1 MKKYLIGMLSVALLQ
16 GCTGNVKK
24 TADTV
29 KKYPAFDVQNMDTS
43 VKPGDDFFTFTN
55 GKWLKNNPIPA
66 DKNSKDAFDELF
78 ERNRENIRE
87 IITDAA
93 SAKETIAGSNK
104 EKIGTFYKSG
114 MDTVK
119 IAEQGIKP
127 LKVFFDKIESIK
139 TMDDVELTAAFFQSY
154 SINPFFYLFSNQDSK
169 NSNNV
174 IAQCYQAG
182 LGLPERDYYFN
193 NDESTKKIR
202 EKYLIHL
209 TKMFELLKDE
219 PTTAEKNAKTVMTM
233 ETRLAKASFTNVE
246 NQDPQKTYNKFDI
259 EGLNKLSQNIK
270 WAAYFKQTGY
280 PDLKEVNIY
289 QPGFFKELGN
299 MLKSEP
305 VDNWKTFLRWQLINS
320 TAPFLSKD
328 FEKQNFDFYYT
339 TLSGQQ
345 KMEPRWKLVL
355 DATSGSLG
363 EAIGQLYVE
372 KYFPPV
378 AKERMT
384 ALVMNLKASLKQRIE
399 NLAWMGPQTK
409 QEALA
414 KLDNMRV
421 KVGYP
426 NKWRDYSALVI
437 TSDSYVMNILNSQAF
452 EFRHTMDKVGKP
464 VDREEWGMTP
474 QTVNAGYYP
483 NKNEIVFPAGILQPP
498 FFNLDADD
506 AVNYGAIGMVI
517 GHEMTH
523 GFDNQGRQFDKD
535 GNLRDW
541 WTKDD
546 SKAFEDRASM
556 LIDQYNHFEVLD
568 SAFVNGKLTLGE
580 NIADLGGATISFNA
594 YKLSLAGKE
603 APKSIDGFTDTQR
616 FFLSYAQIWRTNM
629 RDEELRKRV
638 KTDEHSPAK
647 ARINGV
653 VYNMPEFYSA
663 FPDIKPGD
671 KLFRAAEQRPVIW

>member
-1 MKKYLIGMLSVALLQ
+1 MKKYLIGILAIALLQ
-16 GCTGNVKK
+16 GCNSNVKK
-24 TADTV
+24 TTETI
-29 KKYPAFDVQNMDTS
+29 KKYPAFDVQNMDTTI
-43 VKPGDDFFTFTN
+43 KPGDDFFDYAD
-55 GKWLKNNPIPA
+55 GKWIKNNPIPA

-78 ERNRENIRE
+78 ERNRENIKE
-87 IITDAA
+87 IIIDAA
-93 SAKETIAGSNK
+93 ASGDSVPGSNK
-104 EKIGTFYKSG
+104 QKIGTFYKSG

-119 IAEQGIKP
+119 IEEQGIKP

-139 TMDDVELTAAFFQSY
+139 TIDDVQMTGAFFQSY
-154 SINPFFYLFSNQDSK
+154 AISPFFYLFSNQDSK
-169 NSNNV
+169 NSNSV

-202 EKYLIHL
+202 EKYIIHL
-209 TKMFELLKDE
+209 TKMFELMKDE
-219 PTTAEKNAKTVMTM
+219 PAVAEKNAKIVMSM
-233 ETRLAKASFTNVE
+233 ETQLAKASFTNVE
-246 NQDPQKTYNKFDI
+246 NQDPQKTYNKYDVRD
-259 EGLNKLSQNIK
+259 LNKLSPNIK
-270 WAAYFKQTGY
+270 WVAYFAQTGY
-280 PDLKEVNIY
+280 PDLKEINIY
-289 QPGFFKELGN
+289 QPGFFKELGD
-299 MLKSEP
+299 MMKSVS
-305 VDNWKTFLRWQLINS
+305 VDDWKTFLRWQLINS
-320 TAPFLSKD
+320 TASYLSKD
-328 FEKQNFDFYYT
+328 FQNQNFDFYYT
-339 TLSGQQ
+339 TLSGQE

-355 DATSGSLG
+355 DATSNSLG

-372 KYFPPV
+372 KFFPPV

-384 ALVMNLKASLKQRIE
+384 ALVMNLKTSLKQRIE

-409 QEALA
+409 KEALA
-414 KLDNMRV
+414 KLDKMGV

-426 NKWRDYSALVI
+426 NKWRDYSGLEI
-437 TSDSYVMNILNSQAF
+437 TSDSYVMNVLNSQAF
-452 EFRHTMDKVGKP
+452 EFRYNMNKVGKP

-546 SKAFEDRASM
+546 SKAFDERAAM

-580 NIADLGGATISFNA
+580 NIADLGGATIAFNA
-594 YKLSLAGKE
+594 YELSLKGKE
-603 APKSIDGFTDTQR
+603 APKPIDGFTDTQR

-629 RDEELRKRV
+629 RDAELRKRI

-653 VYNMPEFYSA
+653 VYNMPEFYAA
-663 FPDIKPGD
+663 FPSVKPGD
-671 KLFRAAEQRPVIW
+671 KLFRAPEQRPVIW

>member
-1 MKKYLIGMLSVALLQ
+1 MKKIIIGIVTLVLIQ
-16 GCTGNVKK
+16 GCTSNVKNK
-24 TADTV
+24 VETV
-29 KKYPAFDVQNMDTS
+29 KIYPPFNVQNMDTKI
-43 VKPGDDFFTFTN
+43 KPGDDFYSYTDGT
-55 GKWLKNNPIPA
+55 WLKNNPIPA

-87 IITDAA
+87 IITEAA
-93 SAKETIAGSNK
+93 SAKDVVAGSNK
-104 EKIGTFYKSG
+104 QKIGQFYKSG

-119 IAEQGIKP
+119 IGEQGLKP
-127 LKVFFDKIESIK
+127 LKIFFDKIESIK
-139 TMDDVELTAAFFQSY
+139 TIGDVQLTVAFFQKY
-154 SINPFFYLFSNQDSK
+154 SISTFFYLFSNQDSK
-169 NSNNV
+169 NSNSV
-174 IAQCYQAG
+174 IAQFYQAG

-202 EKYLIHL
+202 DKYLIHL

-219 PTTAEKNAKTVMTM
+219 PTVAEKNARTVMSI
-233 ETRLAKASFTNVE
+233 ETQLAKASFTNIE
-246 NQDPQKTYNKFDI
+246 NQDPQKTYNKFDLA
-259 EGLNKLSQNIK
+259 GLNKLSPNIK
-270 WAAYFKQTGY
+270 WAAYFTQTGY
-280 PDLKEVNIY
+280 PDLKEINIY

-299 MLKSEP
+299 MMKS
-305 VDNWKTFLRWQLINS
+305 VSVNDWKTFLRWQLINS
-320 TAPFLSKD
+320 TASLLSND
-328 FEKQNFDFYYT
+328 FENQNFDFYYT
-339 TLSGQQ
+339 TLSGQE
-345 KMEPRWKLVL
+345 KKEPRWKLVL

-372 KYFPPV
+372 KFFPPV

-384 ALVMNLKASLKQRIE
+384 ALVMNLKTSLKQRIE

-409 QEALA
+409 KEALA

-426 NKWRDYSALVI
+426 NKWRDYSGLEI
-437 TSDSYVMNILNSQAF
+437 TSDSYVMNVLNSQAF
-452 EFRHTMDKVGKP
+452 QFRYTMNKVGKP

-541 WTKDD
+541 WTKED
-546 SKAFEDRASM
+546 SKAFEDRAAI

-603 APKSIDGFTDTQR
+603 TPKPIDGFTDTQR
-616 FFLSYAQIWRTNM
+616 FFLSYGQIWRTNM
-629 RDEELRKRV
+629 RDAELRKRV

-647 ARINGV
+647 VRINGV
-653 VYNMPEFYSA
+653 VYNMPEFYEA
-663 FPDIKPGD
+663 FPDVKPGD
-671 KLFRAAEQRPVIW
+671 KLFRAPEQRPVIW

>member
-1 MKKYLIGMLSVALLQ
+1 MKKYLIGILTIALLQ
-16 GCTGNVKK
+16 GCTNVKK
-24 TADTV
+24 TNEIM
-29 KKYPAFDVQNMDTS
+29 KKYPAFDVQNMETTI
-43 VKPGDDFFTFTN
+43 KPGDDFFAYTN

-87 IITDAA
+87 IIIDAA
-93 SAKETIAGSNK
+93 TAKEVVAGSNK
-104 EKIGTFYKSG
+104 QKIGTFYKSG

-119 IAEQGIKP
+119 IGEQGIKP

-139 TMDDVELTAAFFQSY
+139 TIDDVQLTGAFFQSY
-154 SINPFFYLFSNQDSK
+154 SISPFFYLFSNQDSK

-219 PTTAEKNAKTVMTM
+219 PAVAEKNARTVMSM
-233 ETRLAKASFTNVE
+233 ETQLAKASFTNVE

-270 WAAYFKQTGY
+270 WAAYFTQTGY
-280 PDLKEVNIY
+280 ADLKEINIY

-299 MLKSEP
+299 MMKSVS
-305 VDNWKTFLRWQLINS
+305 VDDWKTFLRWQLINS
-320 TAPFLSKD
+320 TASLLSKD
-328 FEKQNFDFYYT
+328 FENQNFDFYYT
-339 TLSGQQ
+339 TLSGQE

-384 ALVMNLKASLKQRIE
+384 NLVMNLKTSLKQRIE

-414 KLDNMRV
+414 KLDKMGV

-426 NKWRDYSALVI
+426 NKWRDYSGLEI
-437 TSDSYVMNILNSQAF
+437 TPDSYVMNVLNSQAF
-452 EFRHTMDKVGKP
+452 EFRYKMNKVGKP

-546 SKAFEDRASM
+546 SKAFEDRAAM

-580 NIADLGGATISFNA
+580 NIADLGGATISYNA
-594 YKLSLAGKE
+594 YKLSLEGKE
-603 APKSIDGFTDTQR
+603 TPKPIDGFTDTQR

-638 KTDEHSPAK
+638 KTDVHSPAK
-647 ARINGV
+647 VRINGV
-653 VYNMPEFYSA
+653 VYNMPEFYAA
-663 FPDIKPGD
+663 FPDVKPGD
-671 KLFRAAEQRPVIW
+671 KLFRPVEQRPVIW

>member
-1 MKKYLIGMLSVALLQ
+1 MKKIFLGILTLLMAIG
-16 GCTGNVKK
+16 CKPNVKN
-24 TADTV
+24 TTEAV
-29 KKYPAFDVQNMDTS
+29 KIYPPFDVQNMNKS
-43 VKPGDDFFTFTN
+43 VKPGDDVYTYAN
-55 GKWLKNNPIPA
+55 GTWLKNNPIPA
-66 DKNSKDAFDELF
+66 DKNSRSTFDELF
-78 ERNRENIRE
+78 EKSRHDIRE
-87 IITDAA
+87 IIETAAA
-93 SAKETIAGSNK
+93 SKDVKPGSNA
-104 EKIGTFYKSG
+104 EKIGNFYNSG
-114 MDTVK
+114 LDTVSIEEK
-119 IAEQGIKP
+119 GITP
-127 LKVFFDKIESIK
+127 LKMFFDKIDGIK
-139 TMDDVELTAAFFQSY
+139 TIADVQSAGAFLQSY
-154 SINPFFYLFSNQDSK
+154 QITPFFYLFSNQDAK
-169 NSNNV
+169 NSTSV

-219 PTTAEKNAKTVMTM
+219 PAAAEKNARTIMSM
-233 ETRLAKASFTNVE
+233 ETQLAKASFTNVE

-259 EGLNKLSQNIK
+259 EGLNKLSPDIK

-280 PDLKEVNIY
+280 PDLKEINIY

-299 MLKSEP
+299 MMKSES

-320 TAPFLSKD
+320 TASFLSKD
-328 FEKQNFDFYYT
+328 FENQNFDFYYT
-339 TLSGQQ
+339 TLSGQE

-426 NKWRDYSALVI
+426 NKWRDYSALEI
-437 TSDSYVMNILNSQAF
+437 TSDSYVLNILNSQAF
-452 EFRHTMDKVGKP
+452 EFRHTMNKVGKP

-546 SKAFEDRASM
+546 SKAFEERAAM

-603 APKSIDGFTDTQR
+603 TPRPIDGLTDTQR

-629 RDEELRKRV
+629 REAEIRKRV

-671 KLFRAAEQRPVIW
+671 KLFRAQEQRPVIW

>member
-1 MKKYLIGMLSVALLQ
+1 MKNILFGIIAIALLQ
-16 GCTGNVKK
+16 GCIGNANK
-24 TADTV
+24 TTEPV
-29 KKYPAFDVQNMDTS
+29 KKYPAFDIQNMDTT
-43 VKPGDDFFTFTN
+43 VKPGDDFFTYAN
-55 GKWLKNNPIPA
+55 GTWLKNNPIPA
-66 DKNSKDAFDELF
+66 DKNSKNAFDELV
-78 ERNRENIRE
+78 ERNRENIKE
-87 IITDAA
+87 IIIDAA
-93 SAKETIAGSNK
+93 ASGDSVPGSNK
-104 EKIGTFYKSG
+104 QKIGTFYKSG

-127 LKVFFDKIESIK
+127 LKIFFDKIEAIK
-139 TMDDVELTAAFFQSY
+139 TIDDVQMTAAFFQSY
-154 SINPFFYLFSNQDSK
+154 SMSPFFYLFSNQDSK

-202 EKYLIHL
+202 EKYLIHI
-209 TKMFELLKDE
+209 TKMFELLKDQ
-219 PTTAEKNAKTVMTM
+219 PAVAEKNARTVMSM
-233 ETRLAKASFTNVE
+233 ETQLAKASFTNVE
-246 NQDPQKTYNKFDI
+246 NQDPQKTYNKFDV
-259 EGLNKLSQNIK
+259 GALNKLSPNIK
-270 WAAYFKQTGY
+270 WTAYFAKTGY
-280 PDLKEVNIY
+280 SDLKEINIY

-299 MLKSEP
+299 MMKSVS
-305 VDNWKTFLRWQLINS
+305 VDDWKTFLRWELINS
-320 TAPFLSKD
+320 TASYLSKD
-328 FEKQNFDFYYT
+328 FENQNFDFYYT
-339 TLSGQQ
+339 TLSGQE

-355 DATSGSLG
+355 DATSSCLG

-372 KYFPPV
+372 KFFPPV
-378 AKERMT
+378 AKEKMT

-399 NLAWMGPQTK
+399 NLAWMGTQTK
-409 QEALA
+409 LEALA
-414 KLDNMRV
+414 KLDKMGV

-426 NKWRDYSALVI
+426 DKWRDYSGLEI
-437 TSDSYVMNILNSQAF
+437 TPDSYVMNVLNSQAF
-452 EFRHTMDKVGKP
+452 EFRYTMNKVGKP

-541 WTKDD
+541 WTKED

-580 NIADLGGATISFNA
+580 NIADLGGATIAYNA
-594 YKLSLAGKE
+594 YKLSLKGKE
-603 APKSIDGFTDTQR
+603 TPKPIDGFTDTQR

-629 RDEELRKRV
+629 RDAELRKRI

-647 ARINGV
+647 VRINGV
-653 VYNMPEFYSA
+653 VYNMPEFYKA
-663 FPDIKPGD
+663 FPSVKPVD
-671 KLFRAAEQRPVIW
+671 KLFRAPEQRPVIW

>member
-1 MKKYLIGMLSVALLQ
+1 MKKYLFGILSIVLVQ
-16 GCTGNVKK
+16 GCTSTGKK
-24 TADTV
+24 TDDAV
-29 KKYPAFDVQNMDTS
+29 KKYPAFDIQNMETTI
-43 VKPGDDFFTFTN
+43 KPGDDFYTYAN
-55 GKWLKNNPIPA
+55 GTWLKNNPIPA

-78 ERNRENIRE
+78 ERSRENIRE
-87 IITDAA
+87 IIIDAA
-93 SAKETIAGSNK
+93 SANESVPGSNK
-104 EKIGTFYKSG
+104 QKIGVFYKSG

-119 IAEQGIKP
+119 IGEQGIKP

-139 TMDDVELTAAFFQSY
+139 TIDDVQLTGAFFQSY
-154 SINPFFYLFSNQDSK
+154 AISPFFYLFSNQDSK

-193 NDESTKKIR
+193 NDESTKRIR
-202 EKYLIHL
+202 EKYQIHL

-219 PTTAEKNAKTVMTM
+219 PAVAEKNASTVMSI
-233 ETRLAKASFTNVE
+233 ETQLAKASFTNIE
-246 NQDPQKTYNKFDI
+246 NQDPQKTYNKLDI

-270 WAAYFKQTGY
+270 WAAYFAQTGY
-280 PDLKEVNIY
+280 PDLKEINVY

-299 MLKSEP
+299 MMKSVSVE
-305 VDNWKTFLRWQLINS
+305 DWKTFLRWQLINN
-320 TAPFLSKD
+320 TANYLSKD
-328 FEKQNFDFYYT
+328 FQDQNFDFYYT
-339 TLSGQQ
+339 TLSGQE

-378 AKERMT
+378 AKERMI
-384 ALVMNLKASLKQRIE
+384 ALVMNLKVSLKQRIE

-409 QEALA
+409 LEAEA
-414 KLDNMRV
+414 KLDSMRV

-426 NKWRDYSALVI
+426 NKWRDYSALEI
-437 TSDSYVMNILNSQAF
+437 TSDSYVMNILNSLAF
-452 EFRHTMDKVGKP
+452 EFRFTMNKIGKP

-523 GFDNQGRQFDKD
+523 GFDNQGRQYDKV

-541 WTKDD
+541 WTKED
-546 SKAFEDRASM
+546 SKSFEDHTAK
-556 LIDQYNHFEVLD
+556 LIDQYNKYEVLD
-568 SAFVNGKLTLGE
+568 STFVNGKLTLGE
-580 NIADLGGATISFNA
+580 NIADLGGATIAFNA
-594 YKLSLAGKE
+594 YKLSLEGKA
-603 APKSIDGFTDTQR
+603 APNSISGYTNYQR

-629 RDEELRKRV
+629 RDQELRKRV
-638 KTDEHSPAK
+638 KTDVHSPAK
-647 ARINGV
+647 VRIIGV
-653 VYNMPEFYSA
+653 VYDMPEFYSA
-663 FPDIKPGD
+663 FPDVKAGD
-671 KLFRAAEQRPVIW
+671 KLFRAPEQRPVIW

>member
-1 MKKYLIGMLSVALLQ
+1 MKKFVIGILAIALLQ
-16 GCTGNVKK
+16 GCTNVKNPSE
-24 TADTV
+24 TM
-29 KKYPAFDVQNMDTS
+29 KKYPAYDVQNMDITI
-43 VKPGDDFFTFTN
+43 KPGDDFFVFTN

-87 IITDAA
+87 IIIDAGT
-93 SAKETIAGSNK
+93 AKDVVAGSNK
-104 EKIGTFYKSG
+104 QKIGTFYKSG

-119 IAEQGIKP
+119 IGEQGIKP

-139 TMDDVELTAAFFQSY
+139 TIDDVQLTGAFFQSY
-154 SINPFFYLFSNQDSK
+154 SISPFFYLFSNQDSK

-193 NDESTKKIR
+193 SDESTKKIR

-219 PTTAEKNAKTVMTM
+219 PKVAEKNASTVMSM
-233 ETRLAKASFTNVE
+233 ETRLAKASFTNIE

-259 EGLNKLSQNIK
+259 EGLNKLTQNIK
-270 WAAYFKQTGY
+270 WAAYFKQTGN

-299 MLKSEP
+299 MMKSVS
-305 VDNWKTFLRWQLINS
+305 VDDWKTFLRWQLINS
-320 TAPFLSKD
+320 TAGLLSKD
-328 FEKQNFDFYYT
+328 FENQNFDFYYT
-339 TLSGQQ
+339 TLSGQE

-384 ALVMNLKASLKQRIE
+384 ALVMNLKTSLKQRIE
-399 NLAWMGPQTK
+399 NLTWMGPQTK

-414 KLDNMRV
+414 KLDKMRV

-426 NKWRDYSALVI
+426 NKWRDYSGLMI
-437 TSDSYVMNILNSQAF
+437 TSDSYVMNVLNSQAF
-452 EFRHTMDKVGKP
+452 EFRYTMNKVGKP

-474 QTVNAGYYP
+474 QTVDAGYNP
-483 NKNEIVFPAGILQPP
+483 NKNEIMFPAGMLQPP

-506 AVNYGAIGMVI
+506 AVNYGAIGIVI

-546 SKAFEDRASM
+546 SKAFEDRAAM

-603 APKSIDGFTDTQR
+603 TPKPIDGFTDTQR

-629 RDEELRKRV
+629 RDAELRKRV
-638 KTDEHSPAK
+638 KTDVHSPAK
-647 ARINGV
+647 VRINGV
-653 VYNMPEFYSA
+653 VYNMPEFYAA
-663 FPDIKPGD
+663 FPDVKPGD
-671 KLFRAAEQRPVIW
+671 KLFRVPKQRPVIW

>member
-1 MKKYLIGMLSVALLQ
+1 MKKIIFGILTLAVVQ
-16 GCTGNVKK
+16 GCTSNVKK
-24 TADTV
+24 SAVEAKIYPPFEV
-29 KKYPAFDVQNMDTS
+29 KNMDTS
-43 VKPGDDFFTFTN
+43 VKPGDDFYNYAIGT
-55 GKWLKNNPIPA
+55 WLKNNPIPA
-66 DKNSKDAFDELF
+66 DKNSMNVFDELF
-78 ERNRENIRE
+78 ERNRINIKE
-87 IITDAA
+87 IIVDAA
-93 SAKETIAGSNK
+93 ASKDALPGSNK
-104 EKIGTFYKSG
+104 QKIGTFYNTG

-119 IAEQGIKP
+119 INEQGIKP
-127 LKVFFDKIESIK
+127 IQAFFDKIDAIK
-139 TMDDVELTAAFFQSY
+139 TPDDVQMTGAFFQSY
-154 SINPFFYLFSNQDSK
+154 SISPFFYLFSNQDSK
-169 NSNNV
+169 NSTNV

-182 LGLPERDYYFN
+182 IGLPERDYYFN
-193 NDESTKKIR
+193 NDESTKNIR
-202 EKYLIHL
+202 KKYLEHL
-209 TKMFELLKDE
+209 TKMFELMKDE
-219 PTTAEKNAKTVMTM
+219 PAVAEKNAQTVMAM
-233 ETRLAKASFTNVE
+233 ETQLAKASFTNVE
-246 NQDPQKTYNKFDI
+246 NQDPQKTYNKFDL
-259 EGLNKLSQNIK
+259 EGLNKLSPDIK
-270 WAAYFKQTGY
+270 WAAYFAKTGY
-280 PDLKEVNIY
+280 PNLKEINIY
-289 QPGFFKELGN
+289 QPAFFKELGN
-299 MLKSEP
+299 MMKSVP
-305 VDNWKTFLRWQLINS
+305 VADWKTFLRWQLINS
-320 TAPFLSKD
+320 TSSFLSKD

-339 TLSGQQ
+339 TLSGQE

-372 KYFPPV
+372 KFFPPA

-384 ALVMNLKASLKQRIE
+384 ALVNNLKTSLKQRIE

-414 KLDNMRV
+414 KLDKMGV

-426 NKWRDYSALVI
+426 NKWRDYSGLEI
-437 TSDSYVMNILNSQAF
+437 TSDSYVMNILNAQAF
-452 EFRHTMDKVGKP
+452 EFRYTMNKVGKP

-541 WTKDD
+541 WTKED
-546 SKAFEDRASM
+546 SKLFDERAAI

-580 NIADLGGATISFNA
+580 NIADLGGATVAFNA
-594 YKLSLAGKE
+594 YRQSLQGKE
-603 APKSIDGFTDTQR
+603 TPKPIDGFTDTQR

-629 RDEELRKRV
+629 RDAELRKRV

-647 ARINGV
+647 VRINGV
-653 VYNMPEFYSA
+653 VYNMPEFYAA
-663 FPDIKPGD
+663 FPDVKPGD
-671 KLFRAAEQRPVIW
+671 KYFRAPEQRPVIW

>member
-1 MKKYLIGMLSVALLQ
+1 MKTIIIGMLLLVMLP
-16 GCTGNVKK
+16 GCTNTAKK
-24 TADTV
+24 AS
-29 KKYPAFDVQNMDTS
+29 KEAEKYPAFDIQNMDTKI
-43 VKPGDDFFTFTN
+43 KPGDDFYSYTN
-55 GKWLKNNPIPA
+55 GTWLKNNPIPA

-78 ERNRENIRE
+78 ERNRANIRE
-87 IITDAA
+87 IITEAA
-93 SAKETIAGSNK
+93 SSKEVEAGSNK
-104 EKIGTFYKSG
+104 QKIGTFYKSG

-119 IAEQGIKP
+119 IGEQGIKP
-127 LKVFFDKIESIK
+127 LKAFFDKIESIK
-139 TMDDVELTAAFFQSY
+139 TINDVQLTGAFFQSY
-154 SINPFFYLFSNQDSK
+154 SITTFFYLFSNQDSK

-202 EKYLIHL
+202 DKYLIHL
-209 TKMFELLKDE
+209 TKMFELLKDA
-219 PTTAEKNAKTVMTM
+219 PAVAEKNARTVMSI
-233 ETRLAKASFTNVE
+233 ETQLAKASFTNIE

-259 EGLNKLSQNIK
+259 AGLNKLSPNLE
-270 WAAYFKQTGY
+270 WAAYFAQTGY
-280 PDLKEVNIY
+280 PDLKEINIY

-299 MLKSEP
+299 MMKS
-305 VDNWKTFLRWQLINS
+305 VSVNDWKTFLRWQLINN
-320 TAPFLSKD
+320 TASLLSKD
-328 FEKQNFDFYYT
+328 FENQNFDFYYT
-339 TLSGQQ
+339 TLSGQE
-345 KMEPRWKLVL
+345 KKEPRWKLVL
-355 DATSGSLG
+355 DATSSSLG

-384 ALVMNLKASLKQRIE
+384 ALVMNLKTSLKQRIE

-414 KLDNMRV
+414 KLDNMKV

-426 NKWRDYSALVI
+426 NKWRDYSGLEI
-437 TSDSYVMNILNSQAF
+437 TTDSYVMNVLNSQAF
-452 EFRHTMDKVGKP
+452 EFRYTMNKVGKP

-546 SKAFEDRASM
+546 SKAFDDRAAI
-556 LIDQYNHFEVLD
+556 LIDEYNKFEVLD
-568 SAFVNGKLTLGE
+568 SAYVNGKLTLGE

-603 APKSIDGFTDTQR
+603 TPKLIDGFTDTQR

-629 RDEELRKRV
+629 RDAELRKRV
-638 KTDEHSPAK
+638 KTDVHSPAK
-647 ARINGV
+647 VRINGV
-653 VYNMPEFYSA
+653 VYNMPEFYAA
-663 FPDIKPGD
+663 FPDVKTGD
-671 KLFRAAEQRPVIW
+671 KLFRAPEQRPVIW

>member
-1 MKKYLIGMLSVALLQ
+1 MNKYLIGILMIALLQ
-16 GCTGNVKK
+16 GCNSNVKK
-24 TADTV
+24 TTETT
-29 KKYPAFDVQNMDTS
+29 KKYPAFDVQNMDTTI
-43 VKPGDDFFTFTN
+43 KPGNDFFAYTN
-55 GKWLKNNPIPA
+55 GKWLKNNPIPS

-78 ERNRENIRE
+78 ERNRENIRG
-87 IITDAA
+87 IIIDA
-93 SAKETIAGSNK
+93 STEKEVVPGSNK
-104 EKIGTFYKSG
+104 QKIGTFFKSG
-114 MDTVK
+114 MDTAK
-119 IAEQGIKP
+119 IGEQGIKT

-139 TMDDVELTAAFFQSY
+139 TIDDVQLTGAFFQSY

-209 TKMFELLKDE
+209 TKMFELMKDD
-219 PTTAEKNAKTVMTM
+219 PAVAEKNAKTVMGI
-233 ETRLAKASFTNVE
+233 ETQLAKASFTNVE
-246 NQDPQKTYNKFDI
+246 NQDPQKTYNKFDVG
-259 EGLNKLSQNIK
+259 GLNKLSPNIK

-280 PDLKEVNIY
+280 PDLKEINIY

-299 MLKSEP
+299 MMKS
-305 VDNWKTFLRWQLINS
+305 VSVNDWKTFLRWQLINS
-320 TAPFLSKD
+320 TASYLSKD
-328 FEKQNFDFYYT
+328 FENQNFDFYYT
-339 TLSGQQ
+339 TLSGQE

-372 KYFPPV
+372 KYFPPI

-384 ALVMNLKASLKQRIE
+384 ALVMNLKTSLKQRIE
-399 NLAWMGPQTK
+399 NLVWMGPQTK

-426 NKWRDYSALVI
+426 NKWRDYSSLEI
-437 TSDSYVMNILNSQAF
+437 TPDSYVINILNSQAF
-452 EFRHTMDKVGKP
+452 QFKHTMDKVGKP

-506 AVNYGAIGMVI
+506 AVNYGSIGMVI

-546 SKAFEDRASM
+546 SKAFEDRAAI

-603 APKSIDGFTDTQR
+603 TPKPIDGFTDTQR
-616 FFLSYAQIWRTNM
+616 FFLSYGQIWRTNM
-629 RDEELRKRV
+629 REAELRKRV

-647 ARINGV
+647 VRINGV
-653 VYNMPEFYSA
+653 VYNMPEFYAA
-663 FPDIKPGD
+663 FPSVKSGD
-671 KLFRAAEQRPVIW
+671 KLFRPADQRPVIW

>member
-1 MKKYLIGMLSVALLQ
+1 MKKYLIGMLSIALLQ

-29 KKYPAFDVQNMDTS
+29 KKYPAFDVQNMDKTI
-43 VKPGDDFFTFTN
+43 KPGDDFFDYTN
-55 GKWLKNNPIPA
+55 GTWLKNNPIPA

-78 ERNRENIRE
+78 ERNRENIRG

-93 SAKETIAGSNK
+93 SSKETVSGSNK

-114 MDTVK
+114 MDTVT

-139 TMDDVELTAAFFQSY
+139 TMEDVQMTAAFFQSY
-154 SINPFFYLFSNQDSK
+154 SMNPFFYLFSNQDSK

-219 PTTAEKNAKTVMTM
+219 PATAEKNARTIMSM
-233 ETRLAKASFTNVE
+233 ETQLAKASFTNVE
-246 NQDPQKTYNKFDI
+246 NQDPQKTYNKFDM
-259 EGLNKLSQNIK
+259 EGLNKLSQDIK

-280 PDLKEVNIY
+280 PDLKEINIY

-299 MLKSEP
+299 MMKSES
-305 VDNWKTFLRWQLINS
+305 VENWKTFLRWQLINS
-320 TAPFLSKD
+320 TAAFLSKD

-339 TLSGQQ
+339 TLTGQE

-426 NKWRDYSALVI
+426 NKWRDYSALEI

-452 EFRHTMDKVGKP
+452 EFRHTMNKVGKP

-546 SKAFEDRASM
+546 SKAFEERAAM
-556 LIDQYNHFEVLD
+556 LVDQYNHFEVLD

-603 APKSIDGFTDTQR
+603 TPKPIDGLTDTQR

-629 RDEELRKRV
+629 REAEIRKRV

-671 KLFRAAEQRPVIW
+671 KLFRAPEKRPVIW

>member
-1 MKKYLIGMLSVALLQ
+1 MQ
-16 GCTGNVKK
+16 GCTSNVKNK
-24 TADTV
+24 VETV
-29 KKYPAFDVQNMDTS
+29 KKYPAFDVQNMNTKI
-43 VKPGDDFFTFTN
+43 KPGDDFYSYTN
-55 GKWLKNNPIPA
+55 GTWLKNNPIPA

-87 IITDAA
+87 IITEAA
-93 SAKETIAGSNK
+93 SAKDVVAGSNK
-104 EKIGTFYKSG
+104 QKIGQFYKSG
-114 MDTVK
+114 MDTVM
-119 IAEQGIKP
+119 IGEQGIKP

-139 TMDDVELTAAFFQSY
+139 TIGDVQLTGAFLQKY
-154 SINPFFYLFSNQDSK
+154 SISTFFYLFSNQDSK

-182 LGLPERDYYFN
+182 LGLPDRDYYFN

-202 EKYLIHL
+202 DKYLIHL

-219 PTTAEKNAKTVMTM
+219 PTVAEKNARTVMNM
-233 ETRLAKASFTNVE
+233 ETQLAKASFTNIE

-259 EGLNKLSQNIK
+259 AGLNKLSPNIE
-270 WAAYFKQTGY
+270 WAAYFAQTGY
-280 PDLKEVNIY
+280 PDLKEINIY

-299 MLKSEP
+299 MMKSVTVNE
-305 VDNWKTFLRWQLINS
+305 WKTFLRWQLINS
-320 TAPFLSKD
+320 TASLLSSD
-328 FEKQNFDFYYT
+328 FENQNFDFYYT
-339 TLSGQQ
+339 TLSGQE
-345 KMEPRWKLVL
+345 KKEPRWKLVL

-363 EAIGQLYVE
+363 EAIGQLYVD

-378 AKERMT
+378 AKEKMT
-384 ALVMNLKASLKQRIE
+384 ALVMNLKTSLKQRIE

-414 KLDNMRV
+414 KLDKMGV

-426 NKWRDYSALVI
+426 NKWRDYSGLDI
-437 TSDSYVMNILNSQAF
+437 TSDSYVMNVLNSQAF
-452 EFRHTMDKVGKP
+452 EFRYTMNKVGKP

-546 SKAFEDRASM
+546 SKAFEDRAAI

-594 YKLSLAGKE
+594 YKLSLEGKE
-603 APKSIDGFTDTQR
+603 TPKPIDGFTDTQR
-616 FFLSYAQIWRTNM
+616 FFLSYGQIWRTNM
-629 RDEELRKRV
+629 RDAELRKRV
-638 KTDEHSPAK
+638 KTDVHSPAK
-647 ARINGV
+647 VRINGV
-653 VYNMPEFYSA
+653 VYNMPEFYAA
-663 FPDIKPGD
+663 FSDVKPGD
-671 KLFRAAEQRPVIW
+671 KLFRAPEQRPVIW

>member
-1 MKKYLIGMLSVALLQ
+1 MKKYLIGILTIALLQ
-16 GCTGNVKK
+16 GCTSNVKK
-24 TADTV
+24 TTETT
-29 KKYPAFDVQNMDTS
+29 KKYPAFDVQNMDTTI
-43 VKPGDDFFTFTN
+43 KPGNDFFAYTN
-55 GKWLKNNPIPA
+55 GKWLINNPIPA

-87 IITDAA
+87 IIIDAA
-93 SAKETIAGSNK
+93 NAKEPVEGSNK
-104 EKIGTFYKSG
+104 QKIGTFFKSG
-114 MDTVK
+114 MDTAK
-119 IAEQGIKP
+119 IGEQGIKP
-127 LKVFFDKIESIK
+127 LKVFFDKIGAIKSI
-139 TMDDVELTAAFFQSY
+139 DDVQLTGAFFQSY

-209 TKMFELLKDE
+209 TKMFELMKDE
-219 PTTAEKNAKTVMTM
+219 PAVAEKNAETVMGM
-233 ETRLAKASFTNVE
+233 ETQLAKASFTNVE
-246 NQDPQKTYNKFDI
+246 NQDPQKTYNKFDV
-259 EGLNKLSQNIK
+259 EGLNKLTQNIK
-270 WAAYFKQTGY
+270 WAAYFTQTGY

-299 MLKSEP
+299 MMKSVS
-305 VDNWKTFLRWQLINS
+305 VDDWKTFLRWQLINS
-320 TAPFLSKD
+320 TASLLSKD
-328 FEKQNFDFYYT
+328 FENQNFDFYYT
-339 TLSGQQ
+339 TLSGQE

-384 ALVMNLKASLKQRIE
+384 ALVMNLKTSLKQRIE

-426 NKWRDYSALVI
+426 NKWRDYSALEI
-437 TSDSYVMNILNSQAF
+437 TPDSYVMNVLNSHAF
-452 EFRHTMDKVGKP
+452 EFKYTMNKVGKP

-523 GFDNQGRQFDKD
+523 GFDNHGRQFDKD

-546 SKAFEDRASM
+546 SKAFEDRAAM

-603 APKSIDGFTDTQR
+603 TPRPIDGFADTQR

-629 RDEELRKRV
+629 RDAELRKRV

-647 ARINGV
+647 VRINGV
-653 VYNMPEFYSA
+653 VYNMPEFYAA
-663 FPDIKPGD
+663 FPSVKLGD
-671 KLFRAAEQRPVIW
+671 KLFRGADQRPVIW